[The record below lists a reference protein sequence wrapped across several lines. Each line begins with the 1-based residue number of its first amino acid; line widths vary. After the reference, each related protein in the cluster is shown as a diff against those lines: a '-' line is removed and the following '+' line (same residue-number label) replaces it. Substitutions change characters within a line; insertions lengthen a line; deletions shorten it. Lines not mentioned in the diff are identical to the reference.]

1 MGRLI
6 IQDNDEEP
14 SQKRCRTDS
23 GYGDLSRSQTSDTS
37 IKRQESWFGSGARA
51 CSPILLSDE
60 PEVTITE
67 ESKSVVQEPSIIIYL
82 GPVRQKI
89 AQSKYLS
96 HIWRSGLDSPC
107 AVCHQQ
113 FSEKGEPPIRTFT
126 FETSEDLSEDA
137 SDITQL
143 PIAPHP
149 LRVFNRHFDCLKLK
163 RIKYIPISHV
173 WHEAVSQAQVAQEST
188 FNAIRFGYQVP
199 IRSLL
204 ALTKHFGRLE
214 VWHDYISVPQW
225 QTATQQQLLLQL
237 PNIFSYPEHMV
248 MHLDDVPLSSLKDIV
263 ESPSYNVFLE
273 GITKMT
279 NSRYFERMWVV
290 LEYIQSQKA
299 IILSQYYDVF
309 DKPAAELSDIA
320 GVNLGKYISRLG
332 QNRFNEIA
340 WTKGFQWSRRACWD
354 DQQTWKHQDPK
365 LRTLGSAIFIIGQK
379 ACRDQHDYFF
389 SLRFLLGLHQNEAEI
404 STILSNKTFESY
416 LALCWDALNSG
427 DYSPFLFLPLD
438 AEEPDPRAPWLH
450 GYSKISHKLW
460 DYGTCRQRAKS
471 PTIIRNGKIE
481 PKLESIGVV
490 QSFEHYD
497 FFGSAESVFHRVAK
511 KIIDAGGTCPKAF
524 CSAISRIFPSA
535 AGKGVFST
543 PSITHIDVDEI
554 EPQSVDLATIQKLL
568 EQLNY
573 LTFRGDHRSEGLH
586 VSKKL
591 LSLLGLGLPEK
602 HSSLSRIKAASEEAQ
617 WYKRK
622 LEGLATIKCK
632 GCSRNFLFRAT
643 VWDPP
648 ATAAA
653 AEMYRIPGLLYDDTV
668 AEGVG
673 LMVCD
678 GKILGKMAYA
688 APACECR
695 VSELVEIKSQAPRCA
710 PAAAPTPSGP
720 N

>member
-1 MGRLI
+1 MGRSM
-6 IQDNDEEP
+6 IQHDDDGEP
-14 SQKRCRTDS
+14 SPKRCRTDS

-37 IKRQESWFGSGARA
+37 TKQQEGWFGSGARA

-60 PEVTITE
+60 PEVTVTE
-67 ESKSVVQEPSIIIYL
+67 ESRSVVQEPTIIIYL
-82 GPVRQKI
+82 GSVRQQV

-107 AVCHQQ
+107 AVCHQD
-113 FSEKGEPPIRTFT
+113 FGGKGDPPIRTFT

-149 LRVFNRHFDCLKLK
+149 IRVFNRHFECLKLK

-173 WHEAVSQAQVAQEST
+173 WHDAVSQAQVARDAT
-188 FNAIRFGYQVP
+188 FNAIRLGYQVP
-199 IRSLL
+199 IKSLL

-214 VWHDYISVPQW
+214 IWHDYISVPQW

-237 PNIFSYPEHMV
+237 PNIFSYPDHMV
-248 MHLDDVPLSSLKDIV
+248 MHLDDVPSSYLKDIV
-263 ESPSYNVFLE
+263 ESPSYNIFLE

-320 GVNLGKYISRLG
+320 GVNLGRYISRFG

-340 WTKGFQWSRRACWD
+340 RAKGFQWSRRACWD

-365 LRTLGSAIFIIGQK
+365 LRTLGAAMFIIGQK
-379 ACRDQHDYFF
+379 ACRDNHDYFF
-389 SLRFLLGLHQNEAEI
+389 SLRFLLGLHQDAAEI
-404 STILSNKTFESY
+404 TTILSDNTFESY
-416 LALCWDALNSG
+416 LALCWDALDNG
-427 DYSPFLFLPLD
+427 DYSPLLFLPLD
-438 AEEPDPRAPWLH
+438 AEEPDPRAPWLRGH
-450 GYSKISHKLW
+450 SKISHNLW
-460 DYGTCRQRAKS
+460 DYGTCRQQAKS
-471 PTIIRNGKIE
+471 MTIIRKSKIE
-481 PKLESIGVV
+481 PELECIGVV

-497 FFGSAESVFHRVAK
+497 FFGSVESVFLRVAK
-511 KIIDAGGTCPKAF
+511 KVIDVSGLCPRAF

-543 PSITHIDVDEI
+543 PSAIHIDTDET
-554 EPQSVDLATIQKLL
+554 EPQPTDLANIQKLL
-568 EQLNY
+568 ERLSY
-573 LTFRGDHRSEGLH
+573 LTFRGEHRTEAMH

-591 LSLLGLGLPEK
+591 ISLLGLGLPEK

-617 WYKRK
+617 WYKKK
-622 LEGLATIKCK
+622 LEGLAAVECK
-632 GCSRNFLFRAT
+632 GCSQSFLFRAT

-648 ATAAA
+648 TVTAA
-653 AEMYRIPGLLYDDTV
+653 AEMYRIPGLLYDDTI
-668 AEGVG
+668 AEGTG
-673 LMVCD
+673 LMVCE
-678 GKILGKMAYA
+678 GKIIGKMAYA
-688 APACECR
+688 TPACECR
-695 VSELVEIKSQAPRCA
+695 NSEFVEIKSQAPRYKPGLA
-710 PAAAPTPSGP
+710 
-720 N
+720 